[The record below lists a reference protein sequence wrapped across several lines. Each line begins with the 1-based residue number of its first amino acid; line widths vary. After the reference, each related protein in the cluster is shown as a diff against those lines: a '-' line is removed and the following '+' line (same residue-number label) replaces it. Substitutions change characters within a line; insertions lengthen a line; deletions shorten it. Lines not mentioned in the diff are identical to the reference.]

1 MKFEVINDKG
11 ITVMQTTTKSC
22 IPDEEQLSYMSKAG
36 YKFKLGGKVVTL
48 KKIKEYQKE
57 KQNAEDSN

>member
-1 MKFEVINDKG
+1 
-11 ITVMQTTTKSC
+11 MQTTMKSC

-36 YKFKLGGKVVTL
+36 YKFKLEGKIVTL

>member
-1 MKFEVINDKG
+1 MKFEVVNDKG
-11 ITVMQTTTKSC
+11 VAVMQTEMKSC

-36 YKFKLGGKVVTL
+36 YKFKLEGKIVTL